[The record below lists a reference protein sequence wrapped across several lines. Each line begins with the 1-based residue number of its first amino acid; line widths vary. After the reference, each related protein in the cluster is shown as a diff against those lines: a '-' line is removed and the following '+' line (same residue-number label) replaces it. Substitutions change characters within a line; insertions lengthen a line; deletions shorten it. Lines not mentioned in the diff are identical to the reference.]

1 MQAIIL
7 AAGKGTRLKDKTKN
21 IPKALVPINGIPLI
35 IRMLDILTKY
45 NIEEIIIVVGYI
57 KEKIKD
63 IIGNNYKNLKITYVD
78 NNIYESSN
86 NIYSLFITKDYIKN
100 DCLLLECDLYFSK
113 KIIDSII
120 KKDADCS
127 ILVSKYNEKTMNGT
141 VITFDENYNVN
152 NLIVKS
158 KQKEDFNYD
167 DKYKTVNIYK
177 FSKDFFLNKYIPN
190 IETYIKTESMN
201 SYYELV
207 LGGLVYYDN
216 NNIKAVV
223 VDENL
228 WREIDDEHD
237 LKIAEGTKWNE

>member
-45 NIEEIIIVVGYI
+45 NIEEIIIVVGYL

-141 VITFDENYNVN
+141 VITFDKNNNVN

>member
-35 IRMLDILTKY
+35 IRMLDILSKY
-45 NIEEIIIVVGYI
+45 NIEEIIIVVGYL

-63 IIGNNYKNLKITYVD
+63 AIGNNYKKLKITYVD

-120 KKDADCS
+120 KKNTDCS

>member
-1 MQAIIL
+1 
-7 AAGKGTRLKDKTKN
+7 
-21 IPKALVPINGIPLI
+21 
-35 IRMLDILTKY
+35 MLFR
-45 NIEEIIIVVGYI
+45 
-57 KEKIKD
+57 
-63 IIGNNYKNLKITYVD
+63 
-78 NNIYESSN
+78 S
-86 NIYSLFITKDYIKN
+86 YSLFITKDYIKN

-120 KKDADCS
+120 KKNTDCS

-141 VITFDENYNVN
+141 VITFDKNNNVN

-207 LGGLVYYDN
+207 LGGLVYYGN

-223 VDENL
+223 VNENL
-228 WREIDDEHD
+228 WREIDDKRD
-237 LKIAEGTKWNE
+237 LKIAEKTKWNE